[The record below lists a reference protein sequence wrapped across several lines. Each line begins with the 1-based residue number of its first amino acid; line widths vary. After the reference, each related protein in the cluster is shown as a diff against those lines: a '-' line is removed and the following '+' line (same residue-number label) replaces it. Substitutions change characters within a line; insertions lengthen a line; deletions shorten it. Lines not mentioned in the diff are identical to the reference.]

1 MNKSYVFILLLLSGL
16 AFAESKGV
24 TIDVGLSP
32 AGSFQITSSKVKG
45 DMSKAGGKISGKN
58 ISVSVRSMKTGIEL
72 RDEHMQ
78 KRLEPKKHKKIII
91 EQAIGAKGNGVA
103 IINVKGIK
111 KKIKFAYKEMGSLVK
126 ATFKLSLK
134 DFKIKDLRY
143 MGVGVEDEVSVTAL
157 VPLK

>member
-1 MNKSYVFILLLLSGL
+1 MSGL
-16 AFAESKGV
+16 VYAESKGV

-45 DMSKAGGKISGKN
+45 NLSKTGGKIGGKN

-72 RDEHMQ
+72 RDDHMQ
-78 KRLEPKKHKKIII
+78 KRLEPKKYKKIII

-111 KKIKFAYKEMGSLVK
+111 KKIKFVYKEIGSLVK

-143 MGVGVEDEVSVTAL
+143 MGVGVEDEVKVTAL